1 MSRDIGDISTSPDRL
16 IVAAGIEGEL
26 PAQLACVWS
35 QNPDLAIGD
44 EELDRPSLMGSAD
57 ADVVQPAVVAQSDG
71 AIGIDPCPG
80 GRGRGNLLSRGQAA
94 GALIR
99 EVSEPTVRKWLAEGL
114 LERVEDHKPVEI
126 AQRSVIEVE
135 RVLDT
140 VRESYPARRWSEAL
154 AAFLHDRDLLGQ
166 EWVREGVEQLRHGEL
181 IER

>member
-1 MSRDIGDISTSPDRL
+1 MSSGTAPTQLRRRAALARL
-16 IVAAGIEGEL
+16 EA
-26 PAQLACVWS
+26 
-35 QNPDLAIGD
+35 
-44 EELDRPSLMGSAD
+44 EELAD
-57 ADVVQPAVVAQSDG
+57 AVSELRTASLSKSEFECALERVETLSARVQKALDLPGGLSVAQ
-71 AIGIDPCPG
+71 
-80 GRGRGNLLSRGQAA
+80 AA
-94 GALIR
+94 ERL

-140 VRESYPARRWSEAL
+140 VRESYPSRRWSEAL

-166 EWVREGVEQLRHGEL
+166 EWAREGVEQLRHGEL

>member
-1 MSRDIGDISTSPDRL
+1 MSSGAAPTQLRRRAALARL
-16 IVAAGIEGEL
+16 EA
-26 PAQLACVWS
+26 
-35 QNPDLAIGD
+35 
-44 EELDRPSLMGSAD
+44 EELAD
-57 ADVVQPAVVAQSDG
+57 AVSELRAVSLSKSELERALERVEALSARVQKALDLPGGLSVAQ
-71 AIGIDPCPG
+71 
-80 GRGRGNLLSRGQAA
+80 AA
-94 GALIR
+94 ERL